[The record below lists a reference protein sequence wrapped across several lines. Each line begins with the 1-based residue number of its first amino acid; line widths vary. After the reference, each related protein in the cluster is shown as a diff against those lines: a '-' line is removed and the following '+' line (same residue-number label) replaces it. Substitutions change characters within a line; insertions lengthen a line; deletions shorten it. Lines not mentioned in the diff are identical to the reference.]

1 VNDLM
6 DSIAAETLARLAE
19 AIRAADAQLTAPG
32 GPFEVGVEDVL
43 GAPMHVFTR
52 RKRNIG
58 EYLDASLERAD
69 QEYLVFDGGRRV
81 TFGEH
86 HRLVD
91 GVAAA
96 LANTYGVGK
105 GDRVVVCGANSLGWV
120 LAAMACA
127 RLGAVAVAF
136 NSWWS
141 PDELAAAVQL
151 SEPKVI
157 VADARRRPP
166 LAEIAPELPLLPME
180 TVDEDLGSHAP
191 DYPAVDIAED
201 DPWVLAFT
209 SGTSGRPKG
218 ATLTHRCLI
227 GFVQLNAYIG
237 ARSALLAG
245 RAPATGPQPQA
256 VRLAVFPLFH
266 ISGLSSIIS
275 TLAFGTKTVWP
286 AGRFD
291 AGRVIE
297 LTRDEGITMWG
308 GASTHIVR
316 LLDHPSL
323 AELDTTQLITVGIGG
338 SASTP
343 SLIARTEAA
352 IPHLKNTFST
362 GYGMTECGGLASHAS
377 NAILRAASDCVGTPF
392 PTVDVKIV
400 GEDGAEVPEGEVGS
414 ICIRSP
420 ILMTEYWRN
429 PAANATAMLPGRWLR
444 TEDFGRLQF
453 GMLFIASRIRDL
465 IIRGGEN
472 VYPIEVENCLE
483 AVEDVVESAVYGR
496 DDDEFGQVV
505 VATAV
510 VRAGS
515 EVTSEQLRQ
524 HCAAALAYYKV
535 PVDVDVRTT
544 PLPRNAA
551 GKVLKALIAEGREE
565 FTPVDPG

>member
-1 VNDLM
+1 VNDLL
-6 DSIAAETLARLAE
+6 DPVAAQTLARLAE
-19 AIRAADAQLTAPG
+19 EIRAADARLTAPG
-32 GPFEVGVEDVL
+32 SPFEVGVETVL
-43 GAPMHVFTR
+43 GAPMHVFTH
-52 RKRNIG
+52 RKRSIG
-58 EYLDASLERAD
+58 EFLDASREQAD
-69 QEYLVFDGGRRV
+69 QEFLVFDGGRRV

-86 HRLVD
+86 YRLVD

-96 LANTYGVGK
+96 LAETYEVGK
-105 GDRVVVCGANSLGWV
+105 GDRVVVCGANSLGWI
-120 LAAMACA
+120 LTAMACA

-141 PDELAAAVQL
+141 PDELAAAVEL
-151 SEPKVI
+151 SAPKVM
-157 VADARRRPP
+157 VADARRRAP
-166 LAEIAPELPLLPME
+166 LAQIAPQLPLLPME
-180 TVDEDLGSHAP
+180 TVDTDLGRHAP
-191 DYPAVDIAED
+191 NRPPVDIAED

-209 SGTSGRPKG
+209 SGTSGRPKA

-245 RAPATGPQPQA
+245 RTPAAGRQQQT

-297 LTRDEGITMWG
+297 LTREEGITMWG
-308 GASTHIVR
+308 GASTHLVR

-323 AELDTTQLITVGIGG
+323 AELDTTQLVSVGIGG

-377 NAILRAASDCVGTPF
+377 NPLLRTAADCVGTPF
-392 PTVDVKIV
+392 PTVDVKII
-400 GEDGAEVPEGEVGS
+400 GEDGADLPEGEVGS

-429 PAANATAMLPGRWLR
+429 PAANAAAMLPGRWLR
-444 TEDFGRLQF
+444 TEDFGRLQL
-453 GMLFIASRIRDL
+453 GLLFIASRVRDL

-472 VYPIEVENCLE
+472 VYPIEVENCLD
-483 AVEDVVESAVYGR
+483 AVDDVVESAVYGR

-510 VRAGS
+510 VHDGAD
-515 EVTSEQLRQ
+515 VTAEQLRQ

-535 PVDVDVRTT
+535 PVQIDVRTT

-565 FTPVDPG
+565 LTPVDPD